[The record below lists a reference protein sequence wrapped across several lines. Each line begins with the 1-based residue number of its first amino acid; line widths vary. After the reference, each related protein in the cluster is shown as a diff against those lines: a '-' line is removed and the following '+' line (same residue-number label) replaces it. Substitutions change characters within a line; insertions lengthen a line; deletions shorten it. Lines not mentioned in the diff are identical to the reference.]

1 MRRMTEEIIEEIEAY
16 RATIERLVG
25 QRDAARGKV
34 RALHKELA
42 EANSQIARLER
53 ERAVLASGA
62 KPWWQ
67 KLFG

>member
-1 MRRMTEEIIEEIEAY
+1 MPEETVQEIEAY

-34 RALHKELA
+34 RSLHKELA

-53 ERAVLASGA
+53 ERVVLVRKA
-62 KPWWQ
+62 KPWWR